1 MKRSITLVAASAMAA
16 LLLTPHIAY
25 PGIPIPAA
33 SENGSVPTLAPV
45 VKRIAP
51 SVVSITIRAPVSS
64 ASRSGMPDP
73 MDDPLLR
80 SLLGAPV
87 VPPQKQTFTAG
98 SGVII
103 DAVKGLIVTNY
114 HVIEDADQITV
125 TLLDGR
131 SLNGNLAGVD
141 PDTDVALIKVNPANL
156 TSIPLGDSDRL
167 QVGDFVLAI
176 GNPFGIGQTVTSG
189 IVSGLKRNHMGLE
202 GYEDFIQTD
211 ASINPGN
218 SGGALV
224 NLRGELVGI
233 NAAIVDVKGGN
244 AGIGFAIPINMV
256 RAIAGQLE
264 KYGAVARGELGFTLA
279 TLLPSE
285 AAKRKLPA
293 ATSGVLITKI
303 DPHSAAERAG
313 LKAGDVV
320 TSVGAATV
328 KEVSDLRNTLALV
341 RVGDPVNL
349 TIFRN
354 GQSLAVRAVMDEPV
368 WKALD
373 GNQIGE
379 LLDGAVFTNTP
390 AGAAE
395 KGVQVATVRA
405 SSNAWASGLREGDLI
420 TAVNNKR
427 IIGLDQFTAEAGRV
441 ADAMSLDV
449 VREGEKLLLTIK
461 LQQSPP
467 KSKG

>member
-1 MKRSITLVAASAMAA
+1 MKRSIGMLAAFTLAA
-16 LLLTPHIAY
+16 LVVAPPSAY
-25 PGIPIPAA
+25 PGIPVPAA
-33 SENGSVPTLAPV
+33 SESGPIPSLAPV
-45 VKRIAP
+45 VKRISA
-51 SVVSITIRAPVSS
+51 SVVSITIRAPVAS
-64 ASRSGMPDP
+64 ANRSAIPDP

-87 VPPQKQTFTAG
+87 VPQQKQTFAAG

-103 DAVKGLIVTNY
+103 DAAKGFIVTNY

-131 SLNGNLAGVD
+131 SLTGSLAGAD
-141 PDTDVALIKVNPANL
+141 PDTDIALIKVSPANL
-156 TSIPLGDSDRL
+156 TSIPFGDSERL

-264 KYGAVARGELGFTLA
+264 SYGAVARGELGFTLA
-279 TLLPSE
+279 TLSPSQ
-285 AAKRKLPA
+285 AGKWKLPA
-293 ATSGVLITKI
+293 GSTGVLITKV
-303 DPHSAAERAG
+303 DPNSAAERAG
-313 LKAGDVV
+313 LRPGDVV
-320 TSVGAATV
+320 TAIGTTPVQ
-328 KEVSDLRNTLALV
+328 EVSDLRNRLALV
-341 RVGDPVNL
+341 RIGDTVNL
-349 TIFRN
+349 TVLRN
-354 GQSLAVRAVMDEPV
+354 GKSLPVRAVMDEPA

-390 AGAAE
+390 PGTVE
-395 KGVQVATVRA
+395 KGVQVATVRG
-405 SSNAWASGLREGDLI
+405 SSNAWASGLREGDII
-420 TAVNNKR
+420 TAVNSKR
-427 IIGLDQFTAEAGRV
+427 IIGLDQFATEAGRT
-441 ADAMSLDV
+441 ADAMSLNV
-449 VREGEKLLLTIK
+449 VRNAEKLLLTMK
-461 LQQSPP
+461 LQQGALEP
-467 KSKG
+467 KG